1 MIDKLEL
8 YLGTFIYYL
17 EKIAPYMIT
26 GVIIHLIINLW
37 RLNG

>member
-8 YLGTFIYYL
+8 WIGTLGYYL

-26 GVIIHLIINLW
+26 GVMSVVLYQLFTNF
-37 RLNG
+37 